1 MATPN
6 NPSPPLQEGE
16 FFCVGIVLLG
26 TISGREVFRHPANPK
41 AQSAK
46 RTVTRT
52 HMLPPGSERCADEM
66 AAMVL
71 KKTHTST
78 SATSGPPAICS
89 TTLCASLQEWIAHG
103 QVALPTSLTLGK
115 ENFATFPKDKKF
127 NKNSSTRK
135 FTQYCMRDWHPIT
148 MTHSHLNMHPKGLD
162 RGTKDWS
169 FIVWKYLQAI
179 F

>member
-1 MATPN
+1 MCCLLRLQRAEARAHRENLVKIFHFGVRFKIYILILLCMATPN

-103 QVALPTSLTLGK
+103 QVVALCAHFVHTAHAEAGILTQEYLSPDWLHSEAAKPT
-115 ENFATFPKDKKF
+115 
-127 NKNSSTRK
+127 
-135 FTQYCMRDWHPIT
+135 
-148 MTHSHLNMHPKGLD
+148 
-162 RGTKDWS
+162 
-169 FIVWKYLQAI
+169 
-179 F
+179 